1 MHHRLARVLEVF
13 ARAAGPRLPVGQ
25 APEAL
30 IRCRRCRAALVVP
43 VEWHER
49 GEMHW
54 WIRLRCGECEYV
66 RDVEA
71 TNAQVA
77 RFERDLDAGLA
88 VIAAAV
94 ERVERP
100 RMLAEVA
107 ALTAALERDLID
119 ASDFRR

>member
-1 MHHRLARVLEVF
+1 
-13 ARAAGPRLPVGQ
+13 
-25 APEAL
+25 
-30 IRCRRCRAALVVP
+30 
-43 VEWHER
+43 
-49 GEMHW
+49 
-54 WIRLRCGECEYV
+54 LRCGECEYV

-88 VIAAAV
+88 VIAAAI

-100 RMLAEVA
+100 RMLADIA

-119 ASDFRR
+119 AGDFRC